1 VSKSYLALCTGRLDR
16 KALGLRCAEP
26 KVPGLGAFEVDARMG
41 ALATAARF
49 SKQGV
54 TSTGREA
61 RTEFEVLAAVSHPGA
76 WNPGA
81 REEGGGGGAREEGG
95 ESVLLLRCRPITGRT
110 HQIRVHLLH
119 AGLPLLGDTL
129 YGPWRRRPVP
139 CDDGPLLEGPLPIAR
154 HALHASTMTFEHP
167 TTGLPVSVEAP
178 VPPDFVDA
186 AQLLGFSRAQ
196 VECRDVELR
205 LP

>member
-1 VSKSYLALCTGRLDR
+1 
-16 KALGLRCAEP
+16 
-26 KVPGLGAFEVDARMG
+26 MG

-61 RTEFEVLAAVSHPGA
+61 RTKFMVLAAVCHPGA
-76 WNPGA
+76 SDSEA
-81 REEGGGGGAREEGG
+81 REEEGK
-95 ESVLLLRCRPITGRT
+95 SVLLLRCQPITGRT

-167 TTGLPVSVEAP
+167 TTGLPVFVEAP
-178 VPPDFVDA
+178 LPPDFVDA
-186 AQLLGFSRAQ
+186 ARLLGFSRAQ
-196 VECRDVELR
+196 VECRDVA
-205 LP
+205 